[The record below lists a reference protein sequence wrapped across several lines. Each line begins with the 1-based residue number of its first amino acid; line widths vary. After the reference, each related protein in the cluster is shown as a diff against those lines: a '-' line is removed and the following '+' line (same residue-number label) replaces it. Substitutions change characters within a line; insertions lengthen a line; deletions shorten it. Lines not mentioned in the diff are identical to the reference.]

1 MNTRSFFLGALLSA
15 TWLLGPLAGCSSGTS
30 SSAVL
35 PGATGSAVRSFTA
48 PSSHKKSWMN
58 PAAVSKKLLYV
69 SDTATGNVEVYT
81 YPEMTLAGVLTG
93 FTAPVGECTDPA
105 GNIWITTEGGS
116 SGDSVY
122 EYAHG
127 GTTPVNVLVMSAGVI
142 PFSCAINPKTGDLA
156 IGSFDT
162 EVSVVIFHNA
172 QGTPTM
178 YSDPNLF
185 STYFLGYDPG
195 GNLFVDGTNAYNQ
208 FRYAELP
215 AGSSTFVDIT
225 LNTLPAQPGNVQW
238 DGKYIAIGDQGSTIY
253 QTQGSTVVSTTTLST
268 SCLQQF
274 YIMPQKKKV
283 VAPDRCNVNADVYHY
298 PSGGTPIK
306 TVTGGL
312 QQPFGAV
319 LSL

>member
-15 TWLLGPLAGCSSGTS
+15 TWSLGPLAGCSSGTS
-30 SSAVL
+30 SPAVL

-69 SDTATGNVEVYT
+69 SDTATGDVEVYA

-93 FTAPVGECTDPA
+93 FTAPVGECTDRA

-127 GTTPVNVLVMSAGVI
+127 GTTPVNVLVLSPVI
-142 PFSCAINPKTGDLA
+142 PFSCAISQKTGDLA
-156 IGSFDT
+156 VSDIGGEDIA
-162 EVSVVIFHNA
+162 IFHNA

-185 STYFLGYDPG
+185 STYFLGYDPS
-195 GNLFVDGTNAYNQ
+195 GNLYVDGTNAYNQ

-225 LNTLPAQPGNVQW
+225 LNTIPAQPGNVQW

-274 YIMPQKKKV
+274 YIMPRRGKV
-283 VAPDRCNVNADVYHY
+283 VAPDRCDVDADVYLY

-306 TVTGGL
+306 TITGGL

-319 LSL
+319 LSI